1 MQQTKSKTAP
11 KGLTLVNG
19 VWKINKVINGVRIY
33 RSCETSNQE
42 EAERYLARV
51 IEEQRQA
58 KLFGVR
64 PDRTFAQAARLYV
77 EEFKDKKS
85 IKADI
90 NDLKRLMPYIGELY
104 IKDVHSGT
112 LKPYK
117 EARKKDGVKS
127 GTVNR
132 SIRVANR
139 ILKLCAEEWR
149 DEHGLTW
156 LEKAVP
162 ISQVNWKDKR
172 KPRPI
177 TWKEQ
182 QHLFSFFPE
191 HLKDTCEFAVHT
203 GCREQEICQ
212 LEWDWEIQIPEL
224 KTSVFVL
231 PEWLNKNGIE
241 RIVVLNKVAMAIVNR
256 QRENHPER
264 VFTYNEQ
271 PIGGMNETSFKKQRK
286 NAGLS
291 DVRVHDLRHT
301 FANRLRTAGVSHE
314 TRADLLGHDN
324 GNITSHYSLAE
335 INELVEA
342 VKLIEEPSSESPT
355 VTFLQ
360 RKSRDSRAP
369 HKKRA

>member
-1 MQQTKSKTAP
+1 MRKSKTVP
-11 KGLTLVNG
+11 KGLTKING
-19 VWKINKVINGVRIY
+19 IWKINKVIDGNRIY
-33 RSCETSNQE
+33 RSCKTSDQS
-42 EAERYLARV
+42 EAEQYLARV

-64 PDRTFAQAARLYV
+64 PDRTFAEAATLYIK
-77 EEFKDKKS
+77 EFKQKKS

-90 NDLKRLMPYIGELY
+90 NDLERLMPFIGDTW
-104 IKDVHSGT
+104 IKDVHNGT
-112 LKPYK
+112 LKPYI

-139 ILKLCAEEWR
+139 ILKLCTEEWR

-156 LEKAVP
+156 LERAVP
-162 ISQVNWKDKR
+162 LTQVKWKDKR

-177 TWKEQ
+177 TWAEQ
-182 QHLFSFFPE
+182 KLLFSLFPE
-191 HLKDTCEFAVHT
+191 HLEEACTFGVHT
-203 GCREQEICQ
+203 GCREQEICN

-231 PEWLNKNGIE
+231 PDYLTKNGIE
-241 RIVVLNKVAMAIVNR
+241 RIVVLNTAAMAVVNR
-256 QRENHPER
+256 QRGKHPDK
-264 VFTYNEQ
+264 VFTYRGQ
-271 PIGGMNETSFKKQRK
+271 PLGGLNETSFKKQRK
-286 NAGLS
+286 RAGLS
-291 DVRVHDLRHT
+291 DVRFHDLRHT
-301 FANRLRTAGVSHE
+301 FSNRLRSAGVSNE

-324 GNITSHYSLAE
+324 GNITTHYSMAE
-335 INELVEA
+335 IQELLNA
-342 VKLIEEPSSESPT
+342 VSLIAVPSSESPT

-360 RKSRDSRAP
+360 QKSRETRAP